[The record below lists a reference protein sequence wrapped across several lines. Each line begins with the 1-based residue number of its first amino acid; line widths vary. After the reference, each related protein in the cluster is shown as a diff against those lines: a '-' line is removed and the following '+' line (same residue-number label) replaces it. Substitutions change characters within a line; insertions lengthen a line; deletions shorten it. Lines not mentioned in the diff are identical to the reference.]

1 MNEIPYLVK
10 DLALIL
16 MVAGIVTIIFKKLKQ
31 PLVLGYIVAGFLV
44 SPHML
49 YTMSVIDESNIKT
62 WADIGVIFT
71 LFSLGLDFSFK
82 KIVKMGASP
91 IIATV
96 VIVFSM
102 MMLGISVGH
111 GFGWSKM
118 DCIFLGGMLAM
129 SSTTIIYKAFDDMGL
144 RQQKFAGMVMSVLI
158 LEDILAI
165 VMMVMLSTIAGGS
178 NPDGEQMLGS
188 IVKIG
193 FFLVLWFIVG
203 IFAIPWF
210 LRSVRKLVNNE
221 TLLIVALGLCCGM
234 AVLSTKVGF
243 SSAFGAFVMGSIL
256 AETVEAE
263 KIIKLVEP
271 VKNLFGAV
279 FFVSVGMLVDPKI
292 LVEYALPILALVCTI
307 LVGQAILGTL
317 GFMLGGESLKSAMR
331 CGFSMSQIGE
341 FSFIIASLGL
351 SLGVISNF
359 LYPVVVAVSV
369 ITTFLTPYM
378 IRLATPTYLVM
389 EKHLPDKLI
398 NVLNHFAMSHP
409 STTQQSKWKSLLKQM
424 TINTVAYSIL
434 SAAVITLMF
443 TFVLPFM
450 RSLFPGWRLHWYANA
465 ITGLLTIII
474 IAPFLRAIVMKK
486 NHSNEWKRLWVESSI
501 NRIPLLFT
509 IFVRFVIALGFI
521 FYICNYLTRFTN
533 ALMIIIGVV
542 VVSLMIASRWTKKRS
557 IKMERVFIHNLR
569 SRDIMAQV
577 NGEKKPL
584 YEGHLL
590 DRDIHISEFEVPVDS
605 TWGGKSL
612 QQLHLRQRF
621 GIDMSSIMRGSQ
633 RLNIPNGETIIFPGD
648 KLQVIGN
655 DEQLQ
660 KFATSIAQDIY
671 PEDLEIEKR
680 EMKLRQLIISSKSEF
695 CGKSLIES
703 GIRDKYNCM
712 VVGLEEGQENLTKVS
727 PSYQFQ
733 KGDILWIVGE
743 ESDLLKIM
751 EKS

>member
-1 MNEIPYLVK
+1 MADIPFLVK

-44 SPHML
+44 SPHMP
-49 YTMSVIDESNIKT
+49 YTMSVIDETDIKT

-91 IIATV
+91 IIATI

-102 MMLGISVGH
+102 MMLGISIGH

-165 VMMVMLSTIAGGS
+165 VMMVMLSAIAGGN
-178 NPDGEQMLGS
+178 NPDGEQMIGS
-188 IVKIG
+188 VIKIA

-203 IFAIPWF
+203 IFAIPLF
-210 LRSVRKLVNNE
+210 LRSVRKLINNE

-256 AETVEAE
+256 AETIEAE

-271 VKNLFGAV
+271 VKNLFGAI

-292 LVEYALPILALVCTI
+292 LIEYAIPILALVGSI
-307 LVGQAILGTL
+307 LIGQAIFGTF

-331 CGFSMSQIGE
+331 CGFSMAQIGE

-351 SLGVISNF
+351 SLGVISNY

-378 IRLATPTYLVM
+378 IRLATPTYQVM
-389 EKHLPDKLI
+389 EKHLPKRLI
-398 NVLNHFAMSHP
+398 NILNHFAMSHP
-409 STTQQSKWKSLLKQM
+409 STTQQSKWKSLLRQM
-424 TINTVAYSIL
+424 LINTVAYSIL
-434 SAAVITLMF
+434 TAAVIALMF
-443 TFVLPFM
+443 TFVLPFT
-450 RSLFPGWRLHWYANA
+450 RSLFPGWKLHWYANA
-465 ITGLLTIII
+465 ITGILTLVL
-474 IAPFLRAIVMKK
+474 IAPFLRAIIMKK

-509 IFVRFVIALGFI
+509 IVVRFVIALAFI
-521 FYICNYLTRFTN
+521 FYICNYLTRFTD
-533 ALMIIIGVV
+533 ALMIIIGIA

-557 IKMERVFIHNLR
+557 IKMERLFIHNLR

-590 DRDIHISEFEVPVDS
+590 DRDIHISDFDVPEDS
-605 TWGGKSL
+605 SWRGKTL
-612 QQLHLRQRF
+612 KELHLRERF
-621 GIDMSSIMRGSQ
+621 GVDMSSIMRGSQ
-633 RLNIPNGETIIFPGD
+633 RLNIPNGDTVIFPGD

-655 DEQLQ
+655 DDQLQ
-660 KFATSIAQDIY
+660 KFATALSTDLI

-680 EMKLRQLIISSKSEF
+680 EMKLRQLIISGKSEF
-695 CGKSLIES
+695 CGKSLLES

-712 VVGLEEGQENLTKVS
+712 VVGLEEGQENLTKIA
-727 PSYQFQ
+727 PTRTFE

-743 ESDLLKIM
+743 ESDLQKIM
-751 EKS
+751 ERA